1 MSHIFLNDPYE
12 KENVN
17 TQKVKNKKFQ
27 NKVCY
32 TSKVSRREVQPIKY
46 FLQDWLHRWS
56 RSEIFFE
63 VVFFLLDNNCLGLFP
78 ILIDILNKLAST
90 ILVLFKGKS
99 QEQSS
104 IWVWQKSCRFAL
116 PRFNQKIILLLKTS
130 FCLVPC
136 LLLGKQEEKRVLF
149 FRPSL
154 SQEVFKFFWRYK
166 QASKQAKKDYQN
178 ANKKILESES
188 NSCRL

>member
-27 NKVCY
+27 IKVCY

-56 RSEIFFE
+56 HSEIFFE

-78 ILIDILNKLAST
+78 ILIDILNKLTST

-99 QEQSS
+99 QDQSS

-130 FCLVPC
+130 FFLSLVCCL
-136 LLLGKQEEKRVLF
+136 ENR
-149 FRPSL
+149 
-154 SQEVFKFFWRYK
+154 
-166 QASKQAKKDYQN
+166 KKKECCFP
-178 ANKKILESES
+178 AFTFTGSI
-188 NSCRL
+188 